1 MYLLKFAS
9 IEMRKILFSFYKSGP
24 GHISVVTSP
33 FLATNKVK
41 LKSFRPKKRPTTPE
55 EEEKKV
61 SNSDIV
67 INLFNG
73 DAELDRQ
80 DNVERRKGER
90 IPNLKRKKRSA
101 QDEKVEFFSKTSPQN
116 EENPGDNVVI
126 EAMEGH
132 GGHEGHDA
140 GHARQEAQ
148 ATVASNPTLN
158 FSRFVVPSNY
168 LIQQSSLP
176 PKSSGMVEHLKDSST
191 HNPFANMEFAGLNA
205 EQQPQGLIPE
215 QQSQQQ
221 QGLTVEQ
228 QQQLFMLLLKQQ
240 QEQQRQ
246 TQQQQQQVQQQPQQ
260 QIQPQTHQGGYNPY
274 YPPPYW
280 YNPYFYPPYNLYQD
294 RPSGGSST
302 STSCSSAGC
311 TAAAAA
317 GSSTS
322 TSTSSGASPSQ
333 RQSPDGRTNRPRRR
347 TTTRTAITTT
357 TTTTTITTT
366 QPPNSN
372 LNSRPNFN
380 NDSTRQETTTTTST
394 STTTTTSSSTAN
406 TTAGNNNNN
415 TRPFSIRFGKREA
428 NRGDDIEEE
437 EPFYDY
443 DIPAVNEDSS
453 YKFQQPY
460 EIYREPQSEPE
471 VVTIA
476 SEPIQNLDLTNFNN
490 FQPPSSPSSASSF
503 FAPQS
508 SPDPSFYT
516 PPSSPEPSYHL
527 PPPPPPPPPPPRPNH
542 IVQPAYKPSSQET
555 WKPQKQNRPVE
566 LSNSPTLNSQLK
578 IQPGAPVV
586 NHQQQQ
592 LAKPEPVEQHHQQQ
606 PAALQIETPGNRHD
620 YDDVNDADDY
630 DHDDV
635 EVNEYDRQPLHLT
648 PETEPPSS
656 LQAILSSHHV
666 RTNFL
671 KTPPRTENFGFQ
683 ASEYRPKVYQPLLT
697 PQDEKV
703 EHYPSYYQEL
713 AERFYT
719 VSGDSKISPMPTR
732 GGSRPVDFAEQD
744 SADDRISGDEEDD
757 DVGQS
762 KVESKENPLVNT
774 AVIALKLS
782 SKILDFY
789 KTVAPYLPQ

>member
-1 MYLLKFAS
+1 
-9 IEMRKILFSFYKSGP
+9 MRKILFSFYKSGP

-246 TQQQQQQVQQQPQQ
+246 TQQQQQQQVQQQPQQ
-260 QIQPQTHQGGYNPY
+260 QIQPQTQQGGYNPY

-592 LAKPEPVEQHHQQQ
+592 FAKPEPFEQHHQQQ